1 MPFPT
6 CRHAE
11 GTISSSGVPD
21 VWRMASE
28 DSDQLVPRFLA
39 IHRLSDLCNFD
50 QSIRRQ
56 MAAGINHLDARRELL
71 EVLLLRAHERIPARE
86 RNDRFA

>member
-1 MPFPT
+1 
-6 CRHAE
+6 
-11 GTISSSGVPD
+11 
-21 VWRMASE
+21 MASE
-28 DSDQLVPRFLA
+28 DSDQLVPGFLA
-39 IHRLSDLCNFD
+39 IHRLSDLCN

-71 EVLLLRAHERIPARE
+71 EVLLLRAHERIPAKE

>member
-1 MPFPT
+1 
-6 CRHAE
+6 
-11 GTISSSGVPD
+11 
-21 VWRMASE
+21 MASE
-28 DSDQLVPRFLA
+28 DSDQLVPGFLA
-39 IHRLSDLCNFD
+39 IHRLSDLCNLD

-71 EVLLLRAHERIPARE
+71 EVLLLRAHERIPAKE